1 MKHLI
6 LTIATFLT
14 TSLTAQLDIL
24 NDFDKWTFT
33 NTAGVETYGAMTTT
47 LLGTYGY
54 KNNDTTF
61 LNSPTYEANGEIEV
75 SYRVEGIIEKK
86 QDFMF
91 FQYRVNGVEW
101 IRLARFSGV
110 KDKNKTHLI
119 EAYGDLEF
127 RFILV
132 TNECINTYYD
142 NCFQEYLYYYDIPS
156 WSLYSG
162 GDALP
167 VVFGGANLDCEG
179 LTWYTHSEYNASHFT
194 VTTQGVIS
202 NSSEFNGE
210 DNKTIVP
217 ASGYSTS
224 LREYW
229 SRLDLRGEHL
239 ITLSQ
244 TDFDGT
250 TDILWEGYYS
260 NCSEQPKE
268 VKNVYN
274 LQGQEV
280 GIDYAG
286 LKIIHY
292 TDGTIQKIK

>member
-33 NTAGVETYGAMTTT
+33 NTAGLEPYGAMTTT
-47 LLGTYGY
+47 LAGSNGY

-61 LNSPTYEANGEIEV
+61 LTSPIYQMNGEVEL

-86 QDFMF
+86 RDFMYLE
-91 FQYRVNGVEW
+91 YRVNNVEW
-101 IRLARFSGV
+101 IRLSKFSGS
-110 KDKNKTHLI
+110 KSKNKYKLI
-119 EAYGDLEF
+119 EAYGDVEF

-142 NCFQEYLYYYDIPS
+142 NCFQERLYYYDIPS

-167 VVFGGANLDCEG
+167 VVFGGAELDCEG

-194 VTTQGVIS
+194 VSTQGVVS
-202 NSSEFNGE
+202 GSSEFNGKDKE
-210 DNKTIVP
+210 TTIP

-250 TDILWEGYYS
+250 TEVLWSGYYS

-268 VKNVYN
+268 IKNVYN

-280 GIDYAG
+280 SIDYEG